1 MISKY
6 ADNYLDRKNLKIFF
20 FYLREEKKMHFKIVK
35 GSFIHNAKNNFFKA
49 DLIFHNGKEVKAAYR
64 T

>member
-20 FYLREEKKMHFKIVK
+20 FYLREEKKKMHFKIVK
-35 GSFIHNAKNNFFKA
+35 GSFIHNAKKQLF
-49 DLIFHNGKEVKAAYR
+49 
-64 T
+64 